1 MDLDLD
7 AKNILEMKMIKEC
20 ITESQSLND
29 QMKKQLLNFMEDMV
43 RCLNDG
49 SKINVNI
56 ILEETI
62 LSDSSDDDD
71 IYMWE

>member
-7 AKNILEMKMIKEC
+7 AKNILEMRMIREC
-20 ITESQSLND
+20 ITESHSLNN

-43 RCLNDG
+43 GCLNGG

-62 LSDSSDDDD
+62 LSESSDDDD

>member
-1 MDLDLD
+1 
-7 AKNILEMKMIKEC
+7 
-20 ITESQSLND
+20 
-29 QMKKQLLNFMEDMV
+29 MKKQLLNFMEDMV
-43 RCLNDG
+43 GCLNDG